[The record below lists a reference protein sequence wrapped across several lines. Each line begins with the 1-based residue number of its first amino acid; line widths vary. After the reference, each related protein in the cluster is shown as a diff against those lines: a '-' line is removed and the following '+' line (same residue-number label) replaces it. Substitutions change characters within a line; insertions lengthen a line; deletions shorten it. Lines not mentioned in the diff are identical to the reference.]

1 MRDSS
6 LDANATLL
14 PQKCS
19 LVSILI
25 NSLISA
31 FREKCEIKK
40 KRLKQILKSLG
51 SFLKIRIATR
61 KKKKKKK
68 NICIPEHVGI

>member
-40 KRLKQILKSLG
+40 KVKANPKITRLILKN
-51 SFLKIRIATR
+51 KDCHQE
-61 KKKKKKK
+61 KKKKKK